1 MDSVFLEP
9 TLDFQLAGSHSIRLS
24 LILIL
29 LRHLLLF
36 QSRVLALLDAKQ
48 ISNYIME
55 LFRFLCLLGLL
66 IPYSLAL
73 QVTPDS
79 PCASFC
85 IDSEGDD
92 VSDPNASTTTNKDI
106 TCYDSKYVSSPA
118 GQKFQRCI
126 SCLQDSTFSQGEE
139 TDQLWF
145 LCRRTLFTYNLRY
158 TFDNCIFGFP
168 HAVGI
173 PSTPCSTSTAC
184 GALENALTQDG
195 LNPKSLDYSFCNV
208 DGGVITSSSLEKCA
222 SCVGASED
230 QGFLVNCKF
239 NYMSELCWLHI
250 LMHNVDLI
258 ALEAGCNQ
266 RPKAG
271 TTIGLTD
278 TVFAATTISATKSS
292 PEDAEDGQPA
302 VPTTTI
308 VGISVGASVVVLL
321 IAGLFF
327 ICYRKRR
334 NRRLLL
340 EGGERS
346 SSRRSHRRTAS
357 PLSFRCQA
365 RTPRSPVFFP
375 NQSHIQ
381 IKEEEKYCSN
391 PSLALG
397 SHRVTPKKAPSRA
410 PQAHWRPQVTAPV
423 QSRPRAALQSLHNIS
438 TAAPT
443 VPDNVHYSTSPKA
456 ARFSPHEEA
465 PLSTTSTGSTAN
477 LLPLRAYNPA
487 EYGVSSPHTGS
498 SIDGSYTSPTSG
510 STASP
515 LISRLWEKQNLDSM
529 SPIWEVPQRETAMLG
544 PKVAGALERIRIP
557 SSPGKRKVSS
567 SGSPVESKHISM
579 SFPGPPS
586 PGVRWG
592 RT

>member
-1 MDSVFLEP
+1 
-9 TLDFQLAGSHSIRLS
+9 
-24 LILIL
+24 
-29 LRHLLLF
+29 
-36 QSRVLALLDAKQ
+36 
-48 ISNYIME
+48 ME
-55 LFRFLCLLGLL
+55 LSRFSCLLGLL

-73 QVTPDS
+73 QVTPNS

-92 VSDPNASTTTNKDI
+92 VSDPNSSTTTNKDI
-106 TCYDSKYVSSPA
+106 TCYDSKYISSPV

-126 SCLQDSTFSQGEE
+126 SCLQDSTFSQGKE

-145 LCRRTLFTYNLRY
+145 FYNLRY

-195 LNPKSLDYSFCNV
+195 LNPNSLDYSFCDV
-208 DGGVITSSSLEKCA
+208 DGGAITSSSLEKCA
-222 SCVGASED
+222 SCVSASED
-230 QGFLVNCKF
+230 QGFLVN
-239 NYMSELCWLHI
+239 YL
-250 LMHNVDLI
+250 V

-271 TTIGLTD
+271 TAIGLTD
-278 TVFAATTISATKSS
+278 TVFAPTTISATKSS
-292 PEDAEDGQPA
+292 SKDAEDDQAA
-302 VPTTTI
+302 VPTATI
-308 VGISVGASVVVLL
+308 VGIAVGASVVALL

-334 NRRLLL
+334 NRRLIL

-346 SSRRSHRRTAS
+346 SSRRSHRRTTS

-375 NQSHIQ
+375 SQSHIQ
-381 IKEEEKYCSN
+381 IEDEEKYCSN

-397 SHRVTPKKAPSRA
+397 SHRVTPEKVTSRT
-410 PQAHWRPQVTAPV
+410 PPAHWQPRVTAPV
-423 QSRPRAALQSLHNIS
+423 QSRPLAARQSLHNIS

-443 VPDNVHYSTSPKA
+443 VPDSVHHSTSPKA
-456 ARFSPHEEA
+456 AWFSPHEET
-465 PLSTTSTGSTAN
+465 PVSTTSTGSTAN
-477 LLPLRAYNPA
+477 LLPLRVYNPA
-487 EYGVSSPHTGS
+487 EYGVSSPHIGS
-498 SIDGSYTSPTSG
+498 SIDGSYTSPTSA

-515 LISRLWEKQNLDSM
+515 LISRLWEKQNPDSM
-529 SPIWEVPQRETAMLG
+529 SPIWEVPQRETAILK
-544 PKVAGALERIRIP
+544 PRAAGALERIRVP
-557 SSPGKRKVSS
+557 SSPGKRRVSN
-567 SGSPVESKHISM
+567 SGSPVESQQINM